1 MPSKKNKLIMCENC
15 NVVTAVIIHNYT
27 YYCADCALFEM
38 GIPFKKIM
46 TIEDKGLSRK
56 KQ

>member
-1 MPSKKNKLIMCENC
+1 MTKRKSKLIMCENC
-15 NVVTAVIIHNYT
+15 NNVIAVIVHNHT

-46 TIEDKGLSRK
+46 SIEDKGLSRK

>member
-1 MPSKKNKLIMCENC
+1 MCKKSKLVMCENC
-15 NVVTAVIIHNYT
+15 NEVIAVIVHNHT

-38 GIPFKKIM
+38 GIPFKKIVSIDDTAM
-46 TIEDKGLSRK
+46 SRK

>member
-1 MPSKKNKLIMCENC
+1 MAKKKNSLIKCENC
-15 NVVTAVIIHNYT
+15 NHTIAIILHEHT
-27 YYCADCALFEM
+27 YLCADCALFVL

-46 TIEDKGLSRK
+46 SIEDKGLSKK